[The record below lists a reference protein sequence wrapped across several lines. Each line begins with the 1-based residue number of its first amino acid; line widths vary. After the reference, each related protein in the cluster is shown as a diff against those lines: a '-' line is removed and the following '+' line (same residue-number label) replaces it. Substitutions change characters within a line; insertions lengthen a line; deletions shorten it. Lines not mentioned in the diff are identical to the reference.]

1 MKLDDEILS
10 IHKCNINISMIKD
23 KHCGISV
30 CPFSMNNHYM

>member
-10 IHKCNINISMIKD
+10 IHKCNINISMKED